1 MQRQSHISV
10 AISLICILFC
20 STLTS
25 ALDEPEYGYNEKS
38 ANGPQHWG
46 DLKEE
51 WAACKIGQI
60 QSPIDLSTN
69 GVEVIPKL
77 GGLKYWN
84 YKPQH
89 ATVSNRGHDVAV
101 IWEGDA
107 GSIEINGTPFFLQQ
121 AHWHWPAEH
130 TVNGRRYDL
139 ELHMV
144 HVSPQPDGTNKTAVV
159 GVLYKYGSPDPLL
172 SKLGK
177 YIMDTPEED
186 DEKSVGVVDPSEIMK
201 GSKMYYRYMGS
212 LTAPPCTED
221 IIWTVDKKV
230 RTVSR
235 GQVKLLKDTVLKYV
249 RNTNFRSSPEH
260 HGFRTE
266 SDGEETASPS
276 SGRRTYGSLDPFEGQ
291 QLGMWSRGP
300 GDDDMSTTATM
311 VLPSSFFSFSS
322 LLIVLHHTTVEG
334 HSITN

>member
-130 TVNGRRYDL
+130 TINGRRYDL

-235 GQVKLLKDTVLKYV
+235 GQVKLLKDTG
-249 RNTNFRSSPEH
+249 TQTFGQARSTMDSGQNP
-260 HGFRTE
+260 TE
-266 SDGEETASPS
+266 
-276 SGRRTYGSLDPFEGQ
+276 RRRHLHLRVEGHMDRPLDPFEGQ
-291 QLGMWSRGP
+291 QPW
-300 GDDDMSTTATM
+300 D
-311 VLPSSFFSFSS
+311 
-322 LLIVLHHTTVEG
+322 VEQR
-334 HSITN
+334 TW